1 MIAPDRHLLDVGD
14 RRAGLGGQLRDRPIV
29 VQPGERREPLA
40 GNVGRIG
47 HRDQRVGVGGVA
59 GHPDANV
66 IRGDSVEGF
75 ALSGEDRAVGLQ
87 QVTSLHA
94 RAPGAGS
101 DQQGQAHTIEDLLGI
116 GTDLHPGQQRES
128 AVVEFHHHTLE
139 RLQCRLDLEQ
149 PQLDRTV
156 RAQQRAAGQAEQQAV
171 ADLAGGAGNGDLE
184 RTSAHVGSA
193 PYGLGFGLKL
203 AHRHRTDIWGPTPTA
218 TTDVYQ
224 VPYRDA

>member
-1 MIAPDRHLLDVGD
+1 MKIAPLASSRS
-14 RRAGLGGQLRDRPIV
+14 LRPCPR
-29 VQPGERREPLA
+29 
-40 GNVGRIG
+40 
-47 HRDQRVGVGGVA
+47 
-59 GHPDANV
+59 
-66 IRGDSVEGF
+66 
-75 ALSGEDRAVGLQ
+75 
-87 QVTSLHA
+87 
-94 RAPGAGS
+94 PGAGS

-184 RTSAHVGSA
+184 GLALTSV
-193 PYGLGFGLKL
+193 LLLTDL
-203 AHRHRTDIWGPTPTA
+203 ASG
-218 TTDVYQ
+218 
-224 VPYRDA
+224 